1 MGYPEAP
8 AENDGG
14 MNLDLFRKR
23 RDILIFAQTKHWTV
37 RQSHLRLCGFV
48 PSTWVLSY
56 EDLLL
61 ALRSAGRAY
70 KHVNKAQI
78 QNWIYAYI
86 YASVIYNQHAC
97 YAVLRDLHSREKTV

>member
-1 MGYPEAP
+1 MVEGWELNKFPTQE
-8 AENDGG
+8 
-14 MNLDLFRKR
+14 KR
-23 RDILIFAQTKHWTV
+23 PLGSPTK
-37 RQSHLRLCGFV
+37 LCGFV